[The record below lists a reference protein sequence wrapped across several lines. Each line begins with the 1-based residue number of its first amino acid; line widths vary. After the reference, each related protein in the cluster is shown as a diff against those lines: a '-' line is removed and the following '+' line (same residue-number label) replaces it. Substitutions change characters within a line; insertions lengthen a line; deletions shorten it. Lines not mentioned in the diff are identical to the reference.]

1 MHTLFHSDF
10 SLRIFMVVVI
20 DEVGAHVSSAG
31 GVHNAPG
38 RAAER
43 DSTVLQMFTKM
54 ASRWAEPECTIETGT
69 LFRAECLKYNI
80 RFTAAHDSYL
90 INLATSDEILLERS
104 RVSFEKE
111 LARCTVLQ
119 LDALV
124 SHPGNATGGNVA
136 RALAQN
142 ADMVG
147 AALANSTG
155 DTAVLFETTAGCG
168 TALGAKFSEL
178 AELIRRI
185 GPELSHRVGVCVDTC
200 HVWAAGY
207 DLVGHYDDVFAEFDD
222 LVGLERIKLF
232 HLNDSIGGLGSRR
245 DRHAHIGSGALG
257 PEPFRRLMNDERFA
271 NIPKVIETP
280 KDDDVLGTDRQNL
293 AFLRG
298 TRANRFKSA

>member
-1 MHTLFHSDF
+1 
-10 SLRIFMVVVI
+10 MVVVI
-20 DEVGAHVSSAG
+20 DEVGAHVSSGG

-54 ASRWAEPECTIETGT
+54 ASRWAEPECTTETGT
-69 LFRAECLKYNI
+69 LFRAECDKYDI

-90 INLATSDEILLERS
+90 INLATSDAILLERS
-104 RVSFEKE
+104 RLSFEKE
-111 LARCTVLQ
+111 LERCTVLQ

-124 SHPGNATGGNVA
+124 SHPGYATGGNVE

-147 AALANSTG
+147 AALANSAG
-155 DTAVLFETTAGCG
+155 NTAVLFETTAGSG
-168 TALGAKFSEL
+168 SALGAKFSEL
-178 AELIRRI
+178 AELIRRV

-200 HVWAAGY
+200 HIWAAGY
-207 DLVGHYDDVFAEFDD
+207 DIARHYDDVFAEFDD

-232 HLNDSIGGLGSRR
+232 HLNDSVGALGSRR
-245 DRHAHIGSGALG
+245 DRHAHIGTGALG

-280 KDDDVLGTDRQNL
+280 KDDDVLGTDRKNL
-293 AFLRG
+293 AFLRAA
-298 TRANRFKSA
+298 RANRFESA